1 MKPEF
6 DSQCGGPLASR
17 DGWPRLPQP
26 DPGETVAAFIDRAID
41 GDPFLTLNAP
51 TLRPGE
57 TWVTLVRFANP
68 GKVPVTFTPRVLSGA
83 F

>member
-1 MKPEF
+1 MGVTNRGPAQIAGPVHLVF
-6 DSQCGGPLASR
+6 DELGAGLRLLDA
-17 DGWPRLPQP
+17 DGA
-26 DPGETVAAFIDRAID
+26 TS

-51 TLRPGE
+51 ALRPGE

-68 GKVPVTFTPRVLSGA
+68 GKVPVTFVPRVLSGG